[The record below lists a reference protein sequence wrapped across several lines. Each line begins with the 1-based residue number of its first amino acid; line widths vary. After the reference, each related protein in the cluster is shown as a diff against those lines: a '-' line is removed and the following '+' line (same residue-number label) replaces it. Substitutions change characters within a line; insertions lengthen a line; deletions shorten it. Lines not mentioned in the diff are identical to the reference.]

1 LSAVSAAVSRPFS
14 PERRSLSL
22 GILLG
27 VLLIAFE
34 SLAVATA
41 LPSLARDLN
50 GLKLYGWPLSAF
62 FMGFMVGTVGLGA
75 LADRDGPQRPVLI
88 ALALFGAG
96 LVVSGLAPS
105 MAALIGGRVLQG
117 LGGGGLVA
125 AAYLIINTAYP
136 DTLRARMLA
145 LMSSAWILPAL
156 AGPALSSAI
165 VAVWSWRG
173 VFLALLPL
181 VALAGALLLPQL
193 RTLRG
198 AGTPVDRSR
207 LISVTVAA
215 VGVTLS
221 LAGITAIGQGNG
233 WVAALLPLGALLA
246 LPALGRLF
254 PARVWRLSTPLSA
267 GYTIR
272 FILAFAFF
280 GTESLLPLSLSELR
294 GLSLFGAGLFL
305 TGSAL
310 VWSATSFVQ
319 SRFDERTQ
327 GRRRP
332 DTVRLGAGLVG
343 AGLAGLVASVVGWL
357 PLGVGVACWAAA
369 ALGMGLAFPAHTLV
383 VMAQAPEGQQGEV
396 SGTLQLSDMLGS
408 ALGAG
413 LSGAL
418 VAGLGTAGGLG
429 AQGACSVA
437 LAAAGLWVA
446 GRLRSRESG
455 GAASGLARIRP

>member
-1 LSAVSAAVSRPFS
+1 MSAVSTAVSGPFS

-22 GILLG
+22 GIVLG

-41 LPSLARDLN
+41 LPSLARDLH

-88 ALALFGAG
+88 ALLLFAAG
-96 LVVSGLAPS
+96 LVVSGLAPN
-105 MAALIGGRVLQG
+105 MAVLIGGRVLQG
-117 LGGGGLVA
+117 LGGGGLIS

-136 DTLRARMLA
+136 DALHARMLA
-145 LMSSAWILPAL
+145 LLSSAWILPAL
-156 AGPALSSAI
+156 AGPVLASAI
-165 VAVWSWRG
+165 VAAWSWRG
-173 VFLALLPL
+173 VFLSLLPL
-181 VALAGALLLPQL
+181 VGLAGALLLPQL

-198 AGTPVDRSR
+198 AGTPVDRAR

-215 VGVTLS
+215 VGVTLG
-221 LAGITAIGQGNG
+221 LAGITAVGQGH
-233 WVAALLPLGALLA
+233 WLVAGLLPLGAALA
-246 LPALGRLF
+246 LPALGRLY
-254 PARVWRLSTPLSA
+254 PARAWRISTPLSA
-267 GYTIR
+267 GYAIR

-280 GTESLLPLSLSELR
+280 GTEALLPLSLSELR
-294 GLSLFGAGLFL
+294 GLSLLGAGLFL

-310 VWSATSFVQ
+310 TWSATSFAQ
-319 SRFDERTQ
+319 SRFDGRTQ
-327 GRRRP
+327 GLRRP
-332 DTVRLGAGLVG
+332 DTVRLGTALVG
-343 AGLAGLVASVVGWL
+343 AGLLGLGSAVVGRL
-357 PLGVGVACWAAA
+357 PISVGAGCWAAA

-383 VMAQAPEGQQGEV
+383 VMAQAPEGAQGEV

-413 LSGAL
+413 ISGAL

-429 AQGACSVA
+429 VQVACSVL
-437 LAAAGLWVA
+437 LAAVGVLVA
-446 GRLRSRESG
+446 GRLRV
-455 GAASGLARIRP
+455 RPVGTLKSAHD